1 MRRIVVELVI
11 DLVLAIVAAGALRPV
26 LYRVDPRDV
35 TVFAGVV
42 VMLVVV
48 SLLASFLP
56 ARRVARIDPV
66 KALATE

>member
-1 MRRIVVELVI
+1 MAPTCRSGDHDDCKDEVT
-11 DLVLAIVAAGALRPV
+11 AGALRPV
-26 LYRVDPRDV
+26 LYRVDTRDA

-56 ARRVARIDPV
+56 ARRVAKTDPV